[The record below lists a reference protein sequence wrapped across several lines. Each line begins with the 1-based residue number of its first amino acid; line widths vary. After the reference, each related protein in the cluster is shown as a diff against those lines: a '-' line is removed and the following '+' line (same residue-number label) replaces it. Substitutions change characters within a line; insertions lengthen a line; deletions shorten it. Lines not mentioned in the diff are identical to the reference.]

1 MMTYRVLA
9 RLLGYPSDELIAA
22 APECRA
28 ILAADDALPPDRIRA
43 VARLID
49 EIASGD
55 PLEIQERYVGLF
67 DRVRSLSLHLFE
79 HVHGESRDRGSAMV
93 DLIELYRRH
102 GLEVTPR
109 ELPDYLPLF
118 LEFLSTLST
127 PEARAMLADTARI
140 LAAIRD
146 RLRERGSSYAAIF
159 EALLHLSGADIKTTT
174 AAAGDDESPEALD
187 RSWEETPVTFG
198 PESLNDTAGRS
209 ACQRVD
215 AMLARMNA
223 M

>member
-9 RLLGYPSDELIAA
+9 RLLSYPEDELIAA
-22 APECRA
+22 TGDCRA
-28 ILAADDALPPDRIRA
+28 VLATDDLLPAEQMQA
-43 VARLID
+43 VGRFID

-55 PLEIQERYVGLF
+55 PLELQERYVALF

-93 DLIELYRRH
+93 DLIELYRKH
-102 GLEVTPR
+102 GMEVTPR

-118 LEFLSTLST
+118 LEFLSTL
-127 PEARAMLADTARI
+127 PPQEARPMLADTAHI

-146 RLRERGSSYAAIF
+146 RLRDRASSYAALF
-159 EALLHLSGADIKTTT
+159 DALLHLSGADIK
-174 AAAGDDESPEALD
+174 ASPAGANDDESPEALD
-187 RSWEETPVTFG
+187 RSWEDAPVTFG
-198 PESLNDTAGRS
+198 PESLAGATGRP

-223 M
+223 T